1 MSKGHLFFPDIRELI
16 QMIPQGMSVG
26 RYFQKSREEKKVSL
40 ESVARETR
48 INMDFL
54 RAIEEDSFQLI
65 PCETYV
71 RGFIRS
77 YAKFMRVNAEELI
90 ALYNLQVEPQRTQP
104 AESANGSLSVNK
116 SLNQIKN
123 HLFDFLTTM
132 AGGTLAYPLGK
143 TILRPKD

>member
-1 MSKGHLFFPDIRELI
+1 
-16 QMIPQGMSVG
+16 MIPQGMTVG
-26 RYFQKSREEKKVSL
+26 RFFQKSREEKKVSL

-48 INMDFL
+48 IKMDFL
-54 RAIEEDSFQLI
+54 LAIEEDSFQLI

-71 RGFIRS
+71 RGFIRG
-77 YAKFMRVNAEELI
+77 YAKFMHLNAEELI
-90 ALYNLQVEPQRTQP
+90 DLYNLQVEPQKTQA
-104 AESANGSLSVNK
+104 AESADGSLSVNN

-123 HLFDFLTTM
+123 HLFDFLTTL

>member
-1 MSKGHLFFPDIRELI
+1 
-16 QMIPQGMSVG
+16 MIPQGMTVG
-26 RYFQKSREEKKVSL
+26 RYFQKSREERKISL

-54 RAIEEDSFQLI
+54 RAIEGDSFQLI

-77 YAKFMRVNAEELI
+77 YAKFMRLNAEELI
-90 ALYNLQVEPQRTQP
+90 DLYNLQVEPQKTRA
-104 AESANGSLSVNK
+104 AESADGSPSVKK
-116 SLNQIKN
+116 SLHQIKN
-123 HLFDFLTTM
+123 HLLDFLTTM

>member
-1 MSKGHLFFPDIRELI
+1 
-16 QMIPQGMSVG
+16 MITQGMTVG
-26 RYFQKSREEKKVSL
+26 RFFHKSREEKKVSL

-48 INMDFL
+48 IKMDFL
-54 RAIEEDSFQLI
+54 QAIEEDSFQLI

-77 YAKFMRVNAEELI
+77 YARFLHLNQEDFI
-90 ALYNLQVEPQRTQP
+90 NLYNLQVQSQKTET
-104 AESANGSLSVNK
+104 AETADGSPFVKKSLSQV
-116 SLNQIKN
+116 KN

-132 AGGTLAYPLGK
+132 AGGTSADPLGK

>member
-1 MSKGHLFFPDIRELI
+1 M
-16 QMIPQGMSVG
+16 
-26 RYFQKSREEKKVSL
+26 

-77 YAKFMRVNAEELI
+77 YAKFMRLNAEELI
-90 ALYNLQVEPQRTQP
+90 ALYNLQVEPQRTQQ
-104 AESANGSLSVNK
+104 AEGADGSLSVNK

>member
-1 MSKGHLFFPDIRELI
+1 VYQGRLFFPDVRELI
-16 QMIPQGMSVG
+16 QMIPQGMTVG

-77 YAKFMRVNAEELI
+77 YAKFMRLNAEELI
-90 ALYNLQVEPQRTQP
+90 DLYNLQVEPQKNQP
-104 AESANGSLSVNK
+104 AESADGSLSFNR
-116 SLNQIKN
+116 SLNQFKN

>member
-1 MSKGHLFFPDIRELI
+1 VYNTYLFFPAFREWI
-16 QMIPQGMSVG
+16 QMIPQGITVG
-26 RYFQKSREEKKVSL
+26 RFFRKSREEKKVTL

-48 INMDFL
+48 IKMDFL
-54 RAIEEDSFQLI
+54 QAIEDDSFQLI
-65 PCETYV
+65 PCQAYIK
-71 RGFIRS
+71 GFIRN
-77 YAKFMRVNAEELI
+77 YAKSMHLDVKEVLD
-90 ALYNLQVEPQRTQP
+90 LYNLQVEPQKTRA
-104 AESANGSLSVNK
+104 AESANSSPSVSK

>member
-1 MSKGHLFFPDIRELI
+1 
-16 QMIPQGMSVG
+16 MITQGMTIG
-26 RYFQKSREEKKVSL
+26 RFFQKSREEKQVSL
-40 ESVARETR
+40 ESVASKTR
-48 INMDFL
+48 IKIDFL
-54 RAIEEDSFQLI
+54 QALEEDSFHLI

-77 YAKFMRVNAEELI
+77 YARFMHLNVEELI
-90 ALYNLQVEPQRTQP
+90 DLYNLQVEPQKSHVP
-104 AESANGSLSVNK
+104 DIGHGSSSVNK

-123 HLFDFLTTM
+123 YLFDFLTTM